1 MSELGPAAA
10 ACLVGEH
17 NHFRWFHV
25 EDVKGPAL
33 DELAVAFGLHD
44 LAIEDCRNLRQRS
57 KVDDYDTH
65 IFLVL
70 NTLHFDKTK
79 RDCWFGEFNVFAG
92 KDFLITVH
100 DGPSRTYRA
109 VLPKFQAE
117 PKMAHPGHLLRALL
131 DYIVDQYLPVL
142 DTVEER
148 IEEMEEEVIEKT
160 SPAQLSEIFALRRA
174 LINFRRVA
182 TGMRD
187 AVNHLLYRTEPW
199 LRTEQLYLRNVY
211 DHIVR
216 ALDFVETYREILTG
230 VLDVHLTATANRTNE
245 IMKVLTIYT
254 TIAAPILL
262 ITGYFG
268 QNFDSLPLLHQSYG
282 VPVMH
287 GLLLISSL
295 GALWFFKRRGWY

>member
-1 MSELGPAAA
+1 MNELGPVAA
-10 ACLVGEH
+10 ACLAGQH

-33 DELAVAFGLHD
+33 DELAVAFGLHE
-44 LAIEDCRNLRQRS
+44 LSIEDCRNQRQRA
-57 KVDDYDTH
+57 KVEDYDSH
-65 IFLVL
+65 LFLVL
-70 NTLHFDKTK
+70 NTLHFNKDTSE
-79 RDCWFGEFNVFAG
+79 CWFGEFDIFVG

-100 DGPSRTYRA
+100 QGPSRTFRA
-109 VLPKFQAE
+109 VQPKFQANV
-117 PKMAHPGHLLRALL
+117 KMAHPGHLLRALL
-131 DYIVDQYLPVL
+131 DYVVDLYLPVL

-148 IEEMEEEVIEKT
+148 IEEMEEEVLAKT

-187 AVNHLLYRTEPW
+187 VVNHLLYRTESW
-199 LRTEQLYLRNVY
+199 LRVEQPYLRNVY
-211 DHIVR
+211 DHVVR

-268 QNFDSLPLLHQSYG
+268 QNFDRLPLIHQSYG

-295 GALWFFKRRGWY
+295 SALWFFKRRGWY

>member
-33 DELAVAFGLHD
+33 DELAAAFGLHD
-44 LAIEDCRNLRQRS
+44 LAIEDCRNKRQRA
-57 KVDDYDTH
+57 KVEEYDSH
-65 IFLVL
+65 LFLVL
-70 NTLHFDKTK
+70 NTLHFEKEK
-79 RDCWFGEFNVFAG
+79 SECWFGEFDIFVA
-92 KDFLITVH
+92 KDLLITVH
-100 DGPSRTYRA
+100 DGPSRTFRA
-109 VLPKFQAE
+109 VHPKFKADA
-117 PKMAHPGHLLRALL
+117 KMAHPGHLLRALL
-131 DYIVDQYLPVL
+131 DYIVDLYLPVL

-148 IEEMEEEVIEKT
+148 IEEMEEEVIGKT

-199 LRTEQLYLRNVY
+199 LRAEQLYLRNVY

-268 QNFDSLPLLHQSYG
+268 QNFDQLPLIHQPYG

-287 GLLLISSL
+287 GLLVISSL
-295 GALWFFKRRGWY
+295 AALWFFKRRGWY